1 MSENPYL
8 AFIIVFAPL
17 SLLAIGGASSIY
29 APMQHQAVD
38 VHHWMSGRE
47 YVELFAI
54 ARVTPGPGS
63 MLAPLIGWHVAGLP
77 GAVIATLSLY
87 IPCSVLCFAVAHTW
101 NRYRGT
107 AWHSAIENGLRPI
120 AAGLMISGGVALLR
134 IEDSGLF
141 AWSVALAATLVL
153 IWRPLLHP
161 MVLMAAGA
169 AIFITA
175 QVFMGL

>member
-1 MSENPYL
+1 
-8 AFIIVFAPL
+8 
-17 SLLAIGGASSIY
+17 
-29 APMQHQAVD
+29 
-38 VHHWMSGRE
+38 
-47 YVELFAI
+47 
-54 ARVTPGPGS
+54 
-63 MLAPLIGWHVAGLP
+63 MLAPLIGWHVAGLL

-107 AWHSAIENGLRPI
+107 VWHSAIENGLRPI

-169 AIFITA
+169 AIFVAA
-175 QVFMGL
+175 QFLM

>member
-8 AFIIVFAPL
+8 AFIIVFAPI

-38 VHHWMSGRE
+38 VHHWVSGRE

-63 MLAPLIGWHVAGLP
+63 MLAPLIGWHVAGLL

-107 AWHSAIENGLRPI
+107 VWHSAIENGLRPI

-169 AIFITA
+169 AIFVAA
-175 QVFMGL
+175 QFLM

>member
-1 MSENPYL
+1 
-8 AFIIVFAPL
+8 
-17 SLLAIGGASSIY
+17 
-29 APMQHQAVD
+29 MQHQAVD
-38 VHHWMSGRE
+38 VHHWVSGRE

-63 MLAPLIGWHVAGLP
+63 MLAPLIGWHVAGLL

-169 AIFITA
+169 AIFVTA